1 MNVASGYGVATS
13 NYGGYNAGKT
23 SQANSKP
30 FTIPTFIDEKPTG
43 TQTSRVMGVVT
54 RCGESDYDPF
64 KDIAETGNVNLP
76 EYMLTKTTPTR
87 SDEEI
92 LKDIEEL
99 AKEHAR
105 TGQSSDYDKRLQ
117 ELMNEYVSSVS
128 PDRTGILKNAVSE
141 INGRLGNGMTN
152 SQDYS
157 MSDIYQQ
164 IDSQRTQK
172 EKEEK
177 EPIDYFLE
185 ALKNKGKGSN
195 GATSTIIKNGNY
207 HTEIIDHGD
216 GMKTILNYAYGEFT
230 SMNLQGN
237 NYFVGGIDNSSSAVT
252 YSEFFDDSNQI
263 IMDFHGKDLK
273 QVHTKEEVERIQE
286 SGAIYKAAYDIATG
300 KHSGGNE
307 AYNKAYERL
316 TSGSVA

>member
-1 MNVASGYGVATS
+1 MNVASGYSIAS
-13 NYGGYNAGKT
+13 NYDGYGAEKT
-23 SQANSKP
+23 SSASSKP
-30 FTIPTFIDEKPTG
+30 FTISTFIDEKPTG
-43 TQTSRVMGVVT
+43 TQTSRVMGVLT

-64 KDIAETGNVNLP
+64 KDIAKTGNINLP

-92 LKDIEEL
+92 LKEIEEL

-105 TGQSSDYDKRLQ
+105 TRQSSNDDERFQ
-117 ELMNEYVSSVS
+117 ELMDEYVSSVS
-128 PDRTGILKNAVSE
+128 PDRAGILKNAVAE
-141 INGRLGNGMTN
+141 INGRLN
-152 SQDYS
+152 SQGNSNYS
-157 MSDIYQQ
+157 MSAAFQQ

-172 EKEEK
+172 EKEGK

-185 ALKNKGKGSN
+185 ALKNRGKGSS

-216 GMKTILNYAYGEFT
+216 GMKTILNYAAGEFT

-237 NYFVGGIDNSSSAVT
+237 NYFVGGIDDSSSAVT
-252 YSEFFDDSNQI
+252 YAEFFDDSNQI

-273 QVHTKEEVERIQE
+273 QVHTKEEVERMQE
-286 SGAIYKAAYDIATG
+286 GSAVYKAAY
-300 KHSGGNE
+300 
-307 AYNKAYERL
+307 NKACERL